1 MKIITINLPE
11 KYLEIL
17 EKMSVKCDTSRSE
30 LIRRAIR
37 DQLSRDFAL
46 FSLFEQLCPDFKE
59 EQKKKNEL
67 RKKREMKRLLELKKQ
82 RETEFYNFCIFCD
95 SKLHSSIKP
104 INYKGIKVMELR
116 FCCRCFK
123 RFEANSLEEL
133 PDYII
138 KKIRRKLKKHNKLR
152 NKERD

>member
-59 EQKKKNEL
+59 EQKKKMNYGKNE
-67 RKKREMKRLLELKKQ
+67 K
-82 RETEFYNFCIFCD
+82 
-95 SKLHSSIKP
+95 
-104 INYKGIKVMELR
+104 
-116 FCCRCFK
+116 
-123 RFEANSLEEL
+123 
-133 PDYII
+133 
-138 KKIRRKLKKHNKLR
+138 
-152 NKERD
+152 